1 MSEIKSRIL
10 ELRNLIIEHN
20 HNYYDLDKNVISDF
34 EYDSLINELIKL
46 ENQYPEFQDQ
56 NSPSKRVGGGLSDKF
71 NSESHI
77 FQMYSLDNTYSDNE
91 LELWC
96 NRIIKIIQV
105 NDFEFCCEL
114 KYDGASVNL
123 LYEDGKLVRAL
134 TRGDG
139 YQGDNITNNLKT
151 INSIPLKLK
160 LKDKFFPNKFEIRG
174 EIIIPS
180 VSFNSLNEKRKKIG
194 APLFMNPR
202 NTASG
207 SIKLLDSK
215 EVARRP
221 LECFLYSVVS
231 NDENINKHSELLHN
245 ARSMGFNV
253 PNYEKVVKGL
263 DGVKKYIHY
272 WDKNRHNLPF
282 EIDGIVIK
290 VNSIEYQKKLGFTS
304 KFPRWAISY
313 KFKAENLVTKLKS
326 ISFNVGRTG
335 AITPVANLEPV
346 LISGSTVKRAS
357 LHSYDQM
364 NKFKLRVN
372 DSVFVEKG
380 GEIIPKI
387 TAIDNS
393 NRGVKEDEISFPVNC
408 PECNTK
414 LIKLESEAN
423 FFCTNTISCRPQAI
437 GKIQHF
443 VSRKA
448 MNIDGLGDETIKVLY
463 DKGYLKDISDI
474 YNLDYDMIS
483 KIEGYA
489 KKSVEN
495 LKNGIDESKNKP
507 FQKVLFGMGIRYVG
521 ESASKTL
528 LNHIKSIDEL
538 KNLDTESLSLI
549 DEIGDKTANSIVD
562 FFKNDLNINLVNRLM
577 FSGLNFTQ
585 DDLINNSLTLSNI
598 VFVISGVFENHSRDE
613 LKSLIE
619 KNGGKIT
626 SSISS
631 KTNYLVAG
639 SNIGPSKFNKANE
652 LGVPVINEASLIDLI
667 S

>member
-1 MSEIKSRIL
+1 MSEVKSRIL
-10 ELRNLIIEHN
+10 QLRNLIIEHN
-20 HNYYDLDKNVISDF
+20 HNYYDLDKNLISDF
-34 EYDSLINELIKL
+34 EYDNLINELIKL

-56 NSPSKRVGGGLSDKF
+56 NSPSRRVGGGLSDKF

-77 FQMYSLDNTYSDNE
+77 FQMYSLDNTYSDTE
-91 LELWC
+91 LETWF
-96 NRIIKIIQV
+96 NRIVKLIQV
-105 NDFEFCCEL
+105 DDFEFCCEL

-123 LYEDGKLVRAL
+123 LYEDGQLVRAL

-160 LKDKFFPNKFEIRG
+160 NKFFPNKFEIRG

-180 VSFNSLNEKRKKIG
+180 DAFNSLNEKRKQIG
-194 APLFMNPR
+194 LPLFMNPR

-231 NDENINKHSELLHN
+231 NDININNHSELLDS
-245 ARSMGFNV
+245 ARNMGFNV

-263 DGVKKYIHY
+263 DAVKNYINY
-272 WDKNRHNLPF
+272 WDINRQNLPF

-357 LHSYDQM
+357 LHSFDQM
-364 NKFKLRVN
+364 NKLKLRVN
-372 DSVFVEKG
+372 DSIFVEKG

-387 TAIDNS
+387 TGIDNT
-393 NRGVKEDEISFPVNC
+393 NRGLEEDEIPFPVNC
-408 PECNTK
+408 PECNTE

-423 FFCTNTISCRPQAI
+423 FFCTNTMNCRPQAI

-448 MNIDGLGDETIKVLY
+448 MNIDGLGDETIKLLY
-463 DKGYLKDISDI
+463 DKHYLKDISDI

-483 KIEGYA
+483 KIEGHA

-495 LKNGIDESKNKP
+495 LKNGIEESKKKP

-528 LNHIKSIDEL
+528 TNQIKSIYEL
-538 KNLDTESLSLI
+538 KKLDVEYLSSI

-562 FFKNDLNINLVNRLM
+562 FFKNDLNLDLVNRLIS
-577 FSGLNFTQ
+577 SGLNFTQ
-585 DDLINNSLTLSNI
+585 VDLVNSSHSLSNLI
-598 VFVISGVFENHSRDE
+598 FVISGVFENHSREE

-619 KNGGKIT
+619 KNGGKIS

-631 KTNYLVAG
+631 RTNYLLAG
-639 SNIGPSKFNKANE
+639 KNIGPSKLNKANE
-652 LGVPVINEASLIDLI
+652 LGVPVINEVSLIDLI

>member
-1 MSEIKSRIL
+1 MSEVKSRIL
-10 ELRNLIIEHN
+10 QLRNLIIEHN
-20 HNYYDLDKNVISDF
+20 HNYYDLDKNLISDF
-34 EYDSLINELIKL
+34 EYDNLINELIKL

-56 NSPSKRVGGGLSDKF
+56 NSPSRRVGGGLSDKF

-77 FQMYSLDNTYSDNE
+77 FQMYSLDNTYSDTE
-91 LELWC
+91 LETWF
-96 NRIIKIIQV
+96 NRIVKLIQV
-105 NDFEFCCEL
+105 DDFEFCCEL

-123 LYEDGKLVRAL
+123 LYEDGQLVRAL

-160 LKDKFFPNKFEIRG
+160 NKFFPNKFEIRG

-180 VSFNSLNEKRKKIG
+180 DAFNSLNEKRKQIG
-194 APLFMNPR
+194 LPLFMNPR

-231 NDENINKHSELLHN
+231 NDININNHSQLLDS
-245 ARSMGFNV
+245 ARNMGFNV

-263 DGVKKYIHY
+263 DAVKKYINY
-272 WDKNRHNLPF
+272 WDINRQNLPF

-357 LHSYDQM
+357 LHSFDQM
-364 NKFKLRVN
+364 NKLKLRVN
-372 DSVFVEKG
+372 DSIFVEKG

-387 TAIDNS
+387 TGIDNT
-393 NRGVKEDEISFPVNC
+393 NRGLEEDEIPFPVNC
-408 PECNTK
+408 PECNTQ

-423 FFCTNTISCRPQAI
+423 FFCTNTMNCRPQAI

-448 MNIDGLGDETIKVLY
+448 MNIDGLGDETIKLLY
-463 DKGYLKDISDI
+463 DKHYLKDISDI

-483 KIEGYA
+483 KIEGHA

-495 LKNGIDESKNKP
+495 LKNGIEESKKKP

-528 LNHIKSIDEL
+528 VNQIKSIDEL
-538 KNLDTESLSLI
+538 KKLDVEYLSSI

-562 FFKNDLNINLVNRLM
+562 FFKNDLNLDLVNRLIS
-577 FSGLNFTQ
+577 SGLNFTQ
-585 DDLINNSLTLSNI
+585 VDLVNSSNSLSNLI
-598 VFVISGVFENHSRDE
+598 FVISGVFENHSREE

-619 KNGGKIT
+619 KNGGKIS

-631 KTNYLVAG
+631 KTNYLLAG
-639 SNIGPSKFNKANE
+639 KNIGPSKFNKANE
-652 LGVPVINEASLIDLI
+652 LGVPVINEVSLIDLI

>member
-1 MSEIKSRIL
+1 MSEVKSRIL
-10 ELRNLIIEHN
+10 QLRNLIIEHN
-20 HNYYDLDKNVISDF
+20 HNYYDLDKNLISDF
-34 EYDSLINELIKL
+34 EYDNLINELIKL

-56 NSPSKRVGGGLSDKF
+56 NSPSRRVGGGLSDKF

-77 FQMYSLDNTYSDNE
+77 FQMYSLDNTYSDTE
-91 LELWC
+91 LETWF
-96 NRIIKIIQV
+96 NRIVKLIQV
-105 NDFEFCCEL
+105 DDFEFCCEL

-123 LYEDGKLVRAL
+123 LYEDGQLVRAL

-160 LKDKFFPNKFEIRG
+160 NKFFPNKFEIRG

-180 VSFNSLNEKRKKIG
+180 DAFNSLNEKRKQIG
-194 APLFMNPR
+194 LPLFMNPR

-231 NDENINKHSELLHN
+231 NDININNHSQLLDS
-245 ARSMGFNV
+245 ARNMGFNV

-263 DGVKKYIHY
+263 DAVKKYINY
-272 WDKNRHNLPF
+272 WDINRQNLPF

-357 LHSYDQM
+357 LHSFDQM
-364 NKFKLRVN
+364 NKLKLRVN

-387 TAIDNS
+387 TGIDNT
-393 NRGVKEDEISFPVNC
+393 NRGLEEDEIPFPVNC
-408 PECNTK
+408 PECNTE

-423 FFCTNTISCRPQAI
+423 FFCTNTMNCRPQAI

-448 MNIDGLGDETIKVLY
+448 MNIDGLGDETIKLLY
-463 DKGYLKDISDI
+463 DKHYLKDISDI

-483 KIEGYA
+483 KIEGHA

-495 LKNGIDESKNKP
+495 LKNGIEESKKKP

-528 LNHIKSIDEL
+528 INQIKSIDEL
-538 KNLDTESLSLI
+538 KKLDVEYLSSI

-562 FFKNDLNINLVNRLM
+562 FFKNDLNLDLVNRLIS
-577 FSGLNFTQ
+577 SGLNFTQ
-585 DDLINNSLTLSNI
+585 VDLVNSSHSLSNLI
-598 VFVISGVFENHSRDE
+598 FVISGVFENHSREE

-619 KNGGKIT
+619 KNGGKIS

-631 KTNYLVAG
+631 KTNYLLAG
-639 SNIGPSKFNKANE
+639 KNIGPSKFNKANE
-652 LGVPVINEASLIDLI
+652 LGVPVINEVSLIDLI

>member
-1 MSEIKSRIL
+1 MSEVKSRIL
-10 ELRNLIIEHN
+10 QLRNLIIEHN
-20 HNYYDLDKNVISDF
+20 HNYYDLDKNLISDF
-34 EYDSLINELIKL
+34 EYDNLINELIKL

-56 NSPSKRVGGGLSDKF
+56 NSPSRRVGGGLSDKF

-77 FQMYSLDNTYSDNE
+77 FQMYSLDNTYSDTE
-91 LELWC
+91 LETWF
-96 NRIIKIIQV
+96 NRIVKLIQV
-105 NDFEFCCEL
+105 DDFEFCCEL

-123 LYEDGKLVRAL
+123 LYEDGQLVRAL

-160 LKDKFFPNKFEIRG
+160 NKFFPNKFEIRG

-180 VSFNSLNEKRKKIG
+180 DAFNSLNEKRKQIG
-194 APLFMNPR
+194 LPLFMNPR

-231 NDENINKHSELLHN
+231 NDININNHSELLDS
-245 ARSMGFNV
+245 ARNMGFNV

-263 DGVKKYIHY
+263 DAVKNYINY
-272 WDKNRHNLPF
+272 WDINRQNLPF

-357 LHSYDQM
+357 LHSFDQM
-364 NKFKLRVN
+364 NKLKLRVN
-372 DSVFVEKG
+372 DSIFVEKG

-387 TAIDNS
+387 TGIDNT
-393 NRGVKEDEISFPVNC
+393 NRGLEEDEIPFPVNC
-408 PECNTK
+408 PECNTE

-423 FFCTNTISCRPQAI
+423 FFCTNTMNCRPQAI

-448 MNIDGLGDETIKVLY
+448 MNIDGLGDETIKLLY
-463 DKGYLKDISDI
+463 DKHYLKDISDI

-483 KIEGYA
+483 KIEGHA

-495 LKNGIDESKNKP
+495 LKNGIEESKKKP

-528 LNHIKSIDEL
+528 VNQIKSIYEL
-538 KNLDTESLSLI
+538 KKLDVEYLSSI

-562 FFKNDLNINLVNRLM
+562 FFKNDLNLDLVNRLIS
-577 FSGLNFTQ
+577 SGLNFTQ
-585 DDLINNSLTLSNI
+585 VDLVNSSHSLSNLI
-598 VFVISGVFENHSRDE
+598 FVISGVFENHSREE

-619 KNGGKIT
+619 KNGGKIS

-631 KTNYLVAG
+631 KTNYLLAG
-639 SNIGPSKFNKANE
+639 KNIGPSKLNKANE
-652 LGVPVINEASLIDLI
+652 LGVPVINEVSLIDLI

>member
-1 MSEIKSRIL
+1 MSEVKSRIL
-10 ELRNLIIEHN
+10 QLRNLIIEHN
-20 HNYYDLDKNVISDF
+20 HNYYDLDKNLISDF
-34 EYDSLINELIKL
+34 EYDNLINELIKL

-56 NSPSKRVGGGLSDKF
+56 NSPSRRVGGGLSDKF

-77 FQMYSLDNTYSDNE
+77 FQMYSLDNTYSDTE
-91 LELWC
+91 LETWF
-96 NRIIKIIQV
+96 NRIVKLIQV
-105 NDFEFCCEL
+105 DDFEFCCEL

-123 LYEDGKLVRAL
+123 LYEDGLLVRAL

-160 LKDKFFPNKFEIRG
+160 NKFFPNKFEIRG

-180 VSFNSLNEKRKKIG
+180 DAFNSLNEKRKQIG
-194 APLFMNPR
+194 LPLFMNPR

-231 NDENINKHSELLHN
+231 NDININNHSELLDS
-245 ARSMGFNV
+245 ARNMGFNV

-263 DGVKKYIHY
+263 DAVKNYINY
-272 WDKNRHNLPF
+272 WDINRKNLPF

-357 LHSYDQM
+357 LHSFDQM
-364 NKFKLRVN
+364 NKLKLRVN
-372 DSVFVEKG
+372 DSIFVEKG

-387 TAIDNS
+387 TGIDNT
-393 NRGVKEDEISFPVNC
+393 NRGLEEDEIPFPVNC
-408 PECNTK
+408 PECNTE

-423 FFCTNTISCRPQAI
+423 FFCTNTMNCRPQAI

-448 MNIDGLGDETIKVLY
+448 MNIDGLGDETIKLLY
-463 DKGYLKDISDI
+463 DKHYLKDISDI

-483 KIEGYA
+483 KIEGHA

-495 LKNGIDESKNKP
+495 LKNGIEESKKKP

-528 LNHIKSIDEL
+528 VNQIKSIYEL
-538 KNLDTESLSLI
+538 KKLDVEYLSSI

-562 FFKNDLNINLVNRLM
+562 FFKNDLNLDLVNRLIS
-577 FSGLNFTQ
+577 SGLNFTQ
-585 DDLINNSLTLSNI
+585 VDLVNSSHSLSNLI
-598 VFVISGVFENHSRDE
+598 FVISGVFENHSREE

-619 KNGGKIT
+619 KNGGKIS

-631 KTNYLVAG
+631 RTNYLLAG
-639 SNIGPSKFNKANE
+639 KNIGPSKLNKANE
-652 LGVPVINEASLIDLI
+652 LGVPVINEVSLIDLI

>member
-1 MSEIKSRIL
+1 MSEVKSRIL
-10 ELRNLIIEHN
+10 QLRNLIIEHN
-20 HNYYDLDKNVISDF
+20 HNYYDLDKNLISDF
-34 EYDSLINELIKL
+34 EYDNLINELIKL

-56 NSPSKRVGGGLSDKF
+56 NSPSRRVGGGLSDKF

-77 FQMYSLDNTYSDNE
+77 FQMYSLDNTYSDTE
-91 LELWC
+91 LETWF
-96 NRIIKIIQV
+96 NRIAKLIQV
-105 NDFEFCCEL
+105 DDFEFCCEL

-123 LYEDGKLVRAL
+123 LYEDGQLVRAL

-160 LKDKFFPNKFEIRG
+160 NKFFPNKFEIRG

-180 VSFNSLNEKRKKIG
+180 DAFNSLNEKRKQIG
-194 APLFMNPR
+194 LPLFMNPR

-231 NDENINKHSELLHN
+231 NDININNHSELLDS
-245 ARSMGFNV
+245 ARNMGFNV

-263 DGVKKYIHY
+263 DAVKKYINY
-272 WDKNRHNLPF
+272 WDINRQNLPF

-357 LHSYDQM
+357 LHSFDQM
-364 NKFKLRVN
+364 NKLKLRVN
-372 DSVFVEKG
+372 DSIFVEKG

-387 TAIDNS
+387 TGIDNT
-393 NRGVKEDEISFPVNC
+393 NRGLEEDEIPFPVNC
-408 PECNTK
+408 PECNTE

-423 FFCTNTISCRPQAI
+423 FFCTNTMNCRPQAI

-448 MNIDGLGDETIKVLY
+448 MNIDGLGDETIKLLY
-463 DKGYLKDISDI
+463 DKHYLKDISDI

-483 KIEGYA
+483 KIEGHA

-495 LKNGIDESKNKP
+495 LKNGIEESKKKP
-507 FQKVLFGMGIRYVG
+507 FQKVLFGIGIRYVG

-528 LNHIKSIDEL
+528 INQIKSIDEL
-538 KNLDTESLSLI
+538 KKLDVEYLSSI

-562 FFKNDLNINLVNRLM
+562 FFKNDLNLELVNRLIS
-577 FSGLNFTQ
+577 SGLNFTQ
-585 DDLINNSLTLSNI
+585 VDLVNSSHSLSNLI
-598 VFVISGVFENHSRDE
+598 FVISGVFENHSREE

-619 KNGGKIT
+619 KNGGKIS

-631 KTNYLVAG
+631 KTNYLLAG
-639 SNIGPSKFNKANE
+639 KNIGPSKFNKANE
-652 LGVPVINEASLIDLI
+652 LGVPVINEVSLIDLI

>member
-1 MSEIKSRIL
+1 MSEVKSRIL
-10 ELRNLIIEHN
+10 QLRNLIIEHN
-20 HNYYDLDKNVISDF
+20 HNYYDLDKNLISDF
-34 EYDSLINELIKL
+34 EYDNLINELIKL

-56 NSPSKRVGGGLSDKF
+56 NSPSRRVGGGLSDKF

-77 FQMYSLDNTYSDNE
+77 FQMYSLDNTYSDTE
-91 LELWC
+91 LETWF
-96 NRIIKIIQV
+96 NRIVKLIQV
-105 NDFEFCCEL
+105 DDFEFCCEL

-123 LYEDGKLVRAL
+123 LYEDGQLVRAL

-160 LKDKFFPNKFEIRG
+160 NKFFPNKFEIRG

-180 VSFNSLNEKRKKIG
+180 DAFNSLNEKRKQVG
-194 APLFMNPR
+194 LPLFMNPR

-231 NDENINKHSELLHN
+231 NDININSHSELLDS
-245 ARSMGFNV
+245 ARNMGFNV

-263 DGVKKYIHY
+263 DGVKKYINY
-272 WDKNRHNLPF
+272 WDINRQNLPF

-357 LHSYDQM
+357 LHSFDQM
-364 NKFKLRVN
+364 NKLKLRVN

-387 TAIDNS
+387 TGINNT
-393 NRGVKEDEISFPVNC
+393 NRGHEKDEIPFPVNC

-423 FFCTNTISCRPQAI
+423 FFCTNTMNCRPQAI

-448 MNIDGLGDETIKVLY
+448 MDIDGLGDETIKLLY
-463 DKGYLKDISDI
+463 DKHYLKDISDI

-483 KIEGYA
+483 KIEGHA

-495 LKNGIDESKNKP
+495 LKNGIEESKKKP

-528 LNHIKSIDEL
+528 INQIKSIYEL
-538 KNLDTESLSLI
+538 KKLDVEYLSSI

-562 FFKNDLNINLVNRLM
+562 FFKNDLNLDLVNRLIS
-577 FSGLNFTQ
+577 SGLNFTQ
-585 DDLINNSLTLSNI
+585 VDLVNSSHSLSNLI
-598 VFVISGVFENHSRDE
+598 FVITGVFENHSREE

-619 KNGGKIT
+619 KNGGKIS

-631 KTNYLVAG
+631 KTNYLLAG
-639 SNIGPSKFNKANE
+639 KNIGPSKLNKANE
-652 LGVPVINEASLIDLI
+652 LGVPVINEVSLIDLI

>member
-1 MSEIKSRIL
+1 MREVKTRIL
-10 ELRNLIIEHN
+10 QLRNLIIEHN
-20 HNYYDLDKNVISDF
+20 HNYYDLDKNLISDF
-34 EYDSLINELIKL
+34 EYDNLINELIKL

-56 NSPSKRVGGGLSDKF
+56 NSPSRRVGGGLSDKF
-71 NSESHI
+71 ISESHI
-77 FQMYSLDNTYSDNE
+77 FQMYSLDNTYSDTE
-91 LELWC
+91 LETWF
-96 NRIIKIIQV
+96 NRIVKLIQV
-105 NDFEFCCEL
+105 DDFEFCCEL

-123 LYEDGKLVRAL
+123 LYEDGQLVRAL

-160 LKDKFFPNKFEIRG
+160 NKFFPNKFEIRG

-180 VSFNSLNEKRKKIG
+180 DAFNSLNEKRKQIG
-194 APLFMNPR
+194 LPLFMNPR

-231 NDENINKHSELLHN
+231 NDININNHSQLLDS
-245 ARSMGFNV
+245 ARNMGFNV

-263 DGVKKYIHY
+263 DGVKKYIKY
-272 WDKNRHNLPF
+272 WDINRQNLPF

-290 VNSIEYQKKLGFTS
+290 VNSIKYQKKLGFTS

-357 LHSYDQM
+357 LHSFDQM
-364 NKFKLRVN
+364 NKLKLRVN
-372 DSVFVEKG
+372 DSIFVEKG

-387 TAIDNS
+387 TGIDNT
-393 NRGVKEDEISFPVNC
+393 NRGLEEDEIPFPVNC
-408 PECNTK
+408 PECNTQ

-423 FFCTNTISCRPQAI
+423 FFCTNTMNCRPQAI

-448 MNIDGLGDETIKVLY
+448 MNIDGLGDETIKLLY
-463 DKGYLKDISDI
+463 DKHYLKDISDI

-483 KIEGYA
+483 KIEGHA

-495 LKNGIDESKNKP
+495 LKNGIEESKKKP

-528 LNHIKSIDEL
+528 VNQIKSIDEL
-538 KNLDTESLSLI
+538 KKLDVEYLSSI

-562 FFKNDLNINLVNRLM
+562 FFKNDLNLDLVNRLIS
-577 FSGLNFTQ
+577 SGLNFTQ
-585 DDLINNSLTLSNI
+585 VDLVNSSHSLSNLI
-598 VFVISGVFENHSRDE
+598 FVISGVFENHSREE

-619 KNGGKIT
+619 KNGGKIS

-631 KTNYLVAG
+631 KTNYLLAG
-639 SNIGPSKFNKANE
+639 KNIGPSKFNKANE
-652 LGVPVINEASLIDLI
+652 LGVPVINEVSLIDLI

>member
-1 MSEIKSRIL
+1 MSEAKSRIL

-20 HNYYDLDKNVISDF
+20 YNYYDLDKNVISDF
-34 EYDSLINELIKL
+34 EYDNLLDELTKL
-46 ENQYPEFQDQ
+46 EDQYPEFQDE

-77 FQMYSLDNTYSDNE
+77 FQMYSLDNTYSNSE
-91 LELWC
+91 LESWC
-96 NRIIKIIQV
+96 NRIIKIVEV
-105 NDFEFCCEL
+105 NNFEFCCEL

-123 LYEDGKLVRAL
+123 LYEDGQLIRAL

-139 YQGDNITNNLKT
+139 FQGDNITNNLKT
-151 INSIPLKLK
+151 INSIPLQLK
-160 LKDKFFPNKFEIRG
+160 NDFPKKFEIRG
-174 EIIIPS
+174 EIIMPID
-180 VSFNSLNEKRKKIG
+180 SFNSLNKKRKQKG

-207 SIKLLDSK
+207 SIKLLNSK

-231 NDENINKHSELLHN
+231 NDDNTNKHSELLEN
-245 ARSMGFNV
+245 ARNMGFNI

-263 DGVKKYIHY
+263 DGVKKYIEY
-272 WDKNRHNLPF
+272 WNNNRHNLPF

-290 VNSIEYQKKLGFTS
+290 VNKIEYQKKLGFTS

-313 KFKAENLVTKLKS
+313 KFKAESVVTKLKS

-357 LHSYDQM
+357 LHSFDQM

-372 DSVFVEKG
+372 DIIFVEKG

-387 TAIDNS
+387 TGIDKT
-393 NRGVKEDEISFPVNC
+393 NRGLEEDEISFPVNC
-408 PECNTK
+408 PECNTE

-423 FFCTNTISCRPQAI
+423 FFCTNTINCRPQAI

-448 MNIDGLGDETIKVLY
+448 MNIDGLGDETIKLLY
-463 DKGYLKDISDI
+463 DKHYLKDISDI

-483 KIEGYA
+483 KIEGHA

-495 LKNGIDESKNKP
+495 LKNGIEESKKKP

-528 LNHIKSIDEL
+528 LNKIKSIDEL
-538 KNLDTESLSLI
+538 KKVDVEYLSSI

-562 FFKNDLNINLVNRLM
+562 FFKNDLNLDLVKRLIS
-577 FSGLNFTQ
+577 SGLNFTQ
-585 DDLINNSLTLSNI
+585 ADLINNSQSLSNLI
-598 VFVISGVFENHSRDE
+598 FVISGVFENHSREE

-619 KNGGKIT
+619 KNGGKIS

-631 KTNYLVAG
+631 KTNYLLAG
-639 SNIGPSKFNKANE
+639 KNIGPSKFSKANE
-652 LGVPVINEASLIDLI
+652 LGIQVINEASLIDLI

>member
-1 MSEIKSRIL
+1 MSEVKSRIL

-20 HNYYDLDKNVISDF
+20 HNYYDLDKNLISDF
-34 EYDSLINELIKL
+34 EYDNLINELIKL

-56 NSPSKRVGGGLSDKF
+56 NSPSRRVGGGLSDKF

-77 FQMYSLDNTYSDNE
+77 FQMYSLDNTYSDTE
-91 LELWC
+91 LETWF
-96 NRIIKIIQV
+96 NRIVKLIQV
-105 NDFEFCCEL
+105 DDFEFCCEL

-123 LYEDGKLVRAL
+123 LYEDGQLVRAL

-160 LKDKFFPNKFEIRG
+160 NKFFPNKFEIRG

-180 VSFNSLNEKRKKIG
+180 DAFNSLNEKRKEIG
-194 APLFMNPR
+194 LPLFMNPR

-231 NDENINKHSELLHN
+231 NDININNHSQLLDS
-245 ARSMGFNV
+245 ARNMGFNV

-263 DGVKKYIHY
+263 DAVKKYINY
-272 WDKNRHNLPF
+272 WDINRQNLPF

-357 LHSYDQM
+357 LHSFDQM
-364 NKFKLRVN
+364 NKLKLRVN
-372 DSVFVEKG
+372 DSIFVEKG

-387 TAIDNS
+387 TGIDNT
-393 NRGVKEDEISFPVNC
+393 NRGLEEDEIPFPVNC
-408 PECNTK
+408 PECNTE

-423 FFCTNTISCRPQAI
+423 FFCTNTMNCRPQAI

-448 MNIDGLGDETIKVLY
+448 MNIDGLGDETIKLLY
-463 DKGYLKDISDI
+463 DKHYLKDISDI

-483 KIEGYA
+483 KIEGHA

-495 LKNGIDESKNKP
+495 LKNGIEESKKKP

-528 LNHIKSIDEL
+528 INQIKSIDEL
-538 KNLDTESLSLI
+538 KKLDVEYLSSI

-562 FFKNDLNINLVNRLM
+562 FFKNDLNLDLVNRLIS
-577 FSGLNFTQ
+577 SGLNFTQ
-585 DDLINNSLTLSNI
+585 ADLVNSSHSLSNLI
-598 VFVISGVFENHSRDE
+598 FVISGVFENHSREE

-619 KNGGKIT
+619 KNGGKIS

-631 KTNYLVAG
+631 KTNYLLAG
-639 SNIGPSKFNKANE
+639 KNIGPSKFNKANE
-652 LGVPVINEASLIDLI
+652 LGVPVINEVSLIDLI

>member
-1 MSEIKSRIL
+1 MSEAKSRIL

-20 HNYYDLDKNVISDF
+20 YNYYDLDKNVISDF
-34 EYDSLINELIKL
+34 EYDNLLDELTKL
-46 ENQYPEFQDQ
+46 EDQYPEFQDE

-77 FQMYSLDNTYSDNE
+77 FQMYSLDNTYSDTE
-91 LELWC
+91 LETWF
-96 NRIIKIIQV
+96 NRIVKLIQV
-105 NDFEFCCEL
+105 DDFEFCCEL

-123 LYEDGKLVRAL
+123 LYEDGQLVRAL

-160 LKDKFFPNKFEIRG
+160 NKFFPNKFEIRG

-180 VSFNSLNEKRKKIG
+180 DAFNSLNEKRKQIG
-194 APLFMNPR
+194 LPLFMNPR

-231 NDENINKHSELLHN
+231 NDININSHSELLDS
-245 ARSMGFNV
+245 ARNMGFNV

-263 DGVKKYIHY
+263 DGVKKYINY
-272 WDKNRHNLPF
+272 WDINRQNLPF

-357 LHSYDQM
+357 LHSFDQM
-364 NKFKLRVN
+364 NKLKLRVN
-372 DSVFVEKG
+372 DSIFVEKG

-387 TAIDNS
+387 TGIDNT
-393 NRGVKEDEISFPVNC
+393 NRGLEEDEIPFPVNC
-408 PECNTK
+408 PECNTE

-423 FFCTNTISCRPQAI
+423 FFCTNTMNCRPQAI

-448 MNIDGLGDETIKVLY
+448 MDIDGLGDETIKLLY
-463 DKGYLKDISDI
+463 DKHYLKDISDI

-483 KIEGYA
+483 KIEGHA

-495 LKNGIDESKNKP
+495 LKNGIEESKKKP

-528 LNHIKSIDEL
+528 INQIKSIYEL
-538 KNLDTESLSLI
+538 KKLDVEYLSSI

-562 FFKNDLNINLVNRLM
+562 FFKNDLNLDLVNRLIS
-577 FSGLNFTQ
+577 SGLNFTQ
-585 DDLINNSLTLSNI
+585 VDLVNSSHSLSNLI
-598 VFVISGVFENHSRDE
+598 FVISGVFENHSREE

-619 KNGGKIT
+619 KNGGKIS

-631 KTNYLVAG
+631 KTNYLLAG
-639 SNIGPSKFNKANE
+639 KNIGPSKLNKANE
-652 LGVPVINEASLIDLI
+652 LGVPVINEVSLIDLI

>member
-1 MSEIKSRIL
+1 MSEVKSRIL

-20 HNYYDLDKNVISDF
+20 HNYYDQDKNLISDF
-34 EYDSLINELIKL
+34 EYDNLINELIKL

-56 NSPSKRVGGGLSDKF
+56 NSPSRRVGGGLSDKF

-77 FQMYSLDNTYSDNE
+77 FQMYSLDNTYSDTE
-91 LELWC
+91 LETWF
-96 NRIIKIIQV
+96 NRIVKLIQV
-105 NDFEFCCEL
+105 DDFEFCCEL

-123 LYEDGKLVRAL
+123 LYEDGQLVRAL

-160 LKDKFFPNKFEIRG
+160 NKFFPNKFEIRG

-180 VSFNSLNEKRKKIG
+180 DAFNSLNEKRKQIG
-194 APLFMNPR
+194 LPLFMNPR

-231 NDENINKHSELLHN
+231 NDININNHSQLLDS
-245 ARSMGFNV
+245 ARNMGFNV

-263 DGVKKYIHY
+263 DAVKKYINY
-272 WDKNRHNLPF
+272 WDINRQNLPF

-357 LHSYDQM
+357 LHSFDQM
-364 NKFKLRVN
+364 NKLKLRVN
-372 DSVFVEKG
+372 DSIFVEKG

-387 TAIDNS
+387 TGIDNT
-393 NRGVKEDEISFPVNC
+393 NRGLEEDEIPFPVNC
-408 PECNTK
+408 PECNTE

-423 FFCTNTISCRPQAI
+423 FFCTNTMNCRPQAI

-448 MNIDGLGDETIKVLY
+448 MNIDGLGDETIKLLY
-463 DKGYLKDISDI
+463 DKHYLKDISDI

-483 KIEGYA
+483 KIEGHA

-495 LKNGIDESKNKP
+495 LKNGIEESKKKP

-528 LNHIKSIDEL
+528 VNQIKSIDEL
-538 KNLDTESLSLI
+538 KKLDVEYLSSI

-562 FFKNDLNINLVNRLM
+562 FFKNDLNLDLVNRLIS
-577 FSGLNFTQ
+577 SGLNFTQ
-585 DDLINNSLTLSNI
+585 ADLVNSSHSLSNLI
-598 VFVISGVFENHSRDE
+598 FVISGVFENHSREE

-619 KNGGKIT
+619 KNGGKIS

-631 KTNYLVAG
+631 KTNYLLAG
-639 SNIGPSKFNKANE
+639 KNIGPSKFNKANE
-652 LGVPVINEASLIDLI
+652 LGVPVINEVSLIDLI

>member
-1 MSEIKSRIL
+1 MSEVKSRIL

-20 HNYYDLDKNVISDF
+20 HNYYDLDKNLISDF
-34 EYDSLINELIKL
+34 EYDNLINELIKL

-56 NSPSKRVGGGLSDKF
+56 NSPSRRVGGGLSDKF

-77 FQMYSLDNTYSDNE
+77 FQMYSLDNTYSDTE
-91 LELWC
+91 LETWF
-96 NRIIKIIQV
+96 NRIVKLIQV
-105 NDFEFCCEL
+105 DDFEFCCEL

-123 LYEDGKLVRAL
+123 LYEDGQLVRAL

-160 LKDKFFPNKFEIRG
+160 NKFFPNKFEIRG

-180 VSFNSLNEKRKKIG
+180 DAFNSLNEKRKQIG
-194 APLFMNPR
+194 LPLFMNPR

-231 NDENINKHSELLHN
+231 NDININNHSELLDS
-245 ARSMGFNV
+245 ARNMGFNV

-263 DGVKKYIHY
+263 DGVKKYIKY
-272 WDKNRHNLPF
+272 WDINRQNLPF

-313 KFKAENLVTKLKS
+313 KFKAENVVTKLKS

-357 LHSYDQM
+357 LHSFDQM
-364 NKFKLRVN
+364 NKLKLRVN
-372 DSVFVEKG
+372 DSIFVEKG

-387 TAIDNS
+387 TGIDNT
-393 NRGVKEDEISFPVNC
+393 NRGLEEDEIPFPVNC
-408 PECNTK
+408 PECNTE

-423 FFCTNTISCRPQAI
+423 FFCTNTMNCRPQAI

-448 MNIDGLGDETIKVLY
+448 MNIDGLGDETIKLLY
-463 DKGYLKDISDI
+463 DKHYLKDISDI

-483 KIEGYA
+483 KIEGHA

-495 LKNGIDESKNKP
+495 LKNGIEESKKKP

-528 LNHIKSIDEL
+528 INQIKSIDEL
-538 KNLDTESLSLI
+538 KKLDVEYLSSI

-562 FFKNDLNINLVNRLM
+562 FFKNDLNLDLVNRLIS
-577 FSGLNFTQ
+577 SGLNFTQ
-585 DDLINNSLTLSNI
+585 VDLVNSSHSLSNLI
-598 VFVISGVFENHSRDE
+598 FVISGVFENHSREE

-619 KNGGKIT
+619 KNGGKIS

-631 KTNYLVAG
+631 KTNYLLAG
-639 SNIGPSKFNKANE
+639 KNIGPSKFNKANE
-652 LGVPVINEASLIDLI
+652 LGVPVINEVSLIDLI